1 MLAARTVELSR
12 DEILR
17 LIAEYCVPTGQDPL
31 EVVRSFRRGEAADFE
46 HLSEA
51 YALSELLADDDPIF
65 ED

>member
-1 MLAARTVELSR
+1 MLAAQTVELSR

-17 LIAEYCVPTGQDPL
+17 LITRYCVPTKRDPL
-31 EVVRSFRRGEAADFE
+31 EVIRAFRRGGPTDFE
-46 HLSEA
+46 HLSEV

>member
-1 MLAARTVELSR
+1 MLAAKTVELSR

-17 LIAEYCVPTGQDPL
+17 LIGEYCAPTGRDPH
-31 EVVRSFRRGEAADFE
+31 EVLRAFRRGEATDFE
-46 HLSEA
+46 RLSEA